1 MARGATLAATAPT
14 EAEDD
19 DTTTTPEGV
28 PIEDRDLDRVVVD
41 VEDEDRLTVEPGVE
55 HPKKKAKTVIPKC
68 PAIPRTANQDHIH
81 ETDVAQETE
90 AENAT
95 GLDLID
101 ATVEA
106 EVAQTTEKIDA
117 TVLVHAQTEKALVQD
132 HL

>member
-1 MARGATLAATAPT
+1 M
-14 EAEDD
+14 
-19 DTTTTPEGV
+19 
-28 PIEDRDLDRVVVD
+28 
-41 VEDEDRLTVEPGVE
+41 
-55 HPKKKAKTVIPKC
+55 IPKC

-90 AENAT
+90 AENVSNTLNLLKNCIQKIFKSNPLTLNVFFKAT